1 MPFFGPWADE
11 LCAHLQNPLL
21 KTLKTIHDKKFVDQ
35 PWPFGSW
42 SNKCPTHL
50 YKKIMRKKNLSLEYQ
65 NLTNYMFSNSWSNK
79 LVAMLT
85 YLDFILGPPILS
97 GHQNKSIES

>member
-1 MPFFGPWADE
+1 MAIFGPWADE

-35 PWPFGSW
+35 PWPFGSC

-50 YKKIMRKKNLSLEYQ
+50 YKKIMKK
-65 NLTNYMFSNSWSNK
+65 K
-79 LVAMLT
+79 
-85 YLDFILGPPILS
+85 IK
-97 GHQNKSIES
+97 KSKFGASKFDQLHVFKFMV